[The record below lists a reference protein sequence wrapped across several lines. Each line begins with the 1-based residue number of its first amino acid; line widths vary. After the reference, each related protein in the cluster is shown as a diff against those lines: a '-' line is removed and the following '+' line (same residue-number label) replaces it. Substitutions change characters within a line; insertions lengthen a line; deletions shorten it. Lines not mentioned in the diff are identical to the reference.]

1 MYKQRKNMET
11 DNYDLQRF
19 VNAQENSY
27 TIALSELK
35 NGYKK
40 SHWMWYIFPQIIG
53 LGFSET
59 AQFYAIKDLNEAT
72 LYFQHEILGKRL
84 IEVSDVLLNLNN
96 RSAMDIFGYPDDLKL
111 CSSMTLFTQIVNT
124 SLVFQNIIDKYF
136 NGKYDQKTLQLL
148 KK

>member
-1 MYKQRKNMET
+1 MET

-111 CSSMTLFTQIVNT
+111 CSSMTLFTQIENT
-124 SLVFQNIIDKYF
+124 SPVFKNVLDKYF
-136 NGKYDQKTLQLL
+136 NRKYDQKTLQILN
-148 KK
+148 KKSVNIIV